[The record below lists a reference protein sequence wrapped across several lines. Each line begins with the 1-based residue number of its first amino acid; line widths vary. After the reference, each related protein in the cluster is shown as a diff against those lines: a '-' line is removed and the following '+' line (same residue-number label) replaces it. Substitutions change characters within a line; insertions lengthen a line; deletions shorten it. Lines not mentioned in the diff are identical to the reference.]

1 MELSL
6 GVAALVLFSAALH
19 AGWNTMVKRS
29 GDSLFTTAVIMGTGS
44 AVCALLLPWVEP
56 PDPASWPYLAVSVL
70 LHNLYFALLLQ
81 AYRFGDL
88 SQAYPIARGTS
99 PLIVATGS
107 VFLLGES
114 LGPLQVGG
122 VLLVAG
128 GIASLAGLGRP
139 RATVDGRAVP
149 YALACGV
156 SIGAFSLVDALGVR
170 ASQRPLSFA
179 VWLTAYEALPLVLFA
194 VWLRRHTLAE
204 SLGSSGWSA
213 PVGGLLAAG
222 AYAIALWAYAH
233 APAASVAALRET
245 SVVMAALIGALRL
258 GEPFGHRR
266 VLAAAVVVAGVAVL
280 NLAG

>member
-6 GVAALVLFSAALH
+6 GVATVVLFSAALH
-19 AGWNTMVKRS
+19 AGWNTLVKRS
-29 GDSLFTTAVIMGTGS
+29 GDSLVTTAVIMGTGS

-56 PDPASWPYLAVSVL
+56 PARASWPYIAVSVL
-70 LHNLYFALLLQ
+70 LHNVYFALLLR

-99 PLIVATGS
+99 PLIVAAGS
-107 VFLLGES
+107 AVLLGES
-114 LGPLQVGG
+114 LAALQVGG

-128 GIASLAGLGRP
+128 GIASLASFGRAW
-139 RATVDGRAVP
+139 ATVDGRAVP
-149 YALACGV
+149 WALACGV

-179 VWLTAYEALPLVLFA
+179 VWLTAYEALPLLVFA
-194 VWLRRHTLAE
+194 AWRRRHALAE
-204 SLGSSGWSA
+204 SIAASGWSA
-213 PVGGLLAAG
+213 PVGGLLAAS

-233 APAASVAALRET
+233 APAAPVAALRET
-245 SVVMAALIGALRL
+245 SVVMAALMGALRL
-258 GEPFGHRR
+258 GEPFGLRR
-266 VLAAAVVVAGVAVL
+266 VLAAAVVVLGVAVL